1 MISFAIYLHISTWCV
16 FNASSWSFIL
26 RDDVVAVLYRWEFN
40 PVTFLAAGLN
50 WRPHPHPLPG
60 FGGGSGFLFCSP
72 LLPPPLN
79 HFNSQFSGLNSFC
92 FKYLKSFPFFGFEA
106 NEFKLHHNFCLNQ
119 YLLFTFENFCLF
131 FLRAL
136 LNLLQYCF
144 CFMFWFFSN
153 EAGRLSQLHGPLLWK
168 APWLSQLH
176 GPLLWKAKSQPL
188 DC

>member
-1 MISFAIYLHISTWCV
+1 MWLSSIDGNLTPSPSWQPPSWQPGSTDPPP
-16 FNASSWSFIL
+16 A
-26 RDDVVAVLYRWEFN
+26 
-40 PVTFLAAGLN
+40 P
-50 WRPHPHPLPG
+50 

-72 LLPPPLN
+72 LLPSHLN

-168 APWLSQLH
+168 A
-176 GPLLWKAKSQPL
+176 KSQPL